1 MSMFDARRRSACA
14 AQVVV
19 VATLCA
25 SACGG
30 DAAGPTSPG
39 RPITGSE
46 ADVLALDV
54 SCPASLLTG
63 QSGPCLAVARLR
75 TGQTPVV
82 SFDAT
87 WSSAQPEVVTVDA
100 KGIVHGRSAG
110 MALVSA
116 AYHGREGGAPIVV
129 IFEDALRIAAAAEQG
144 DFRPGTTATMW
155 LQGYYSVA
163 SAESGRLSLRISDQI
178 GTIAT
183 SPAVTVGR
191 GGDFF
196 LLSSTFVVP
205 QGSVQVCR
213 TAVLEVGSV
222 TIMEPTS
229 DASSLRCIA
238 VRQ

>member
-1 MSMFDARRRSACA
+1 
-14 AQVVV
+14 
-19 VATLCA
+19 
-25 SACGG
+25 
-30 DAAGPTSPG
+30 
-39 RPITGSE
+39 
-46 ADVLALDV
+46 VLALDV

-63 QSGPCLAVARLR
+63 QRGPCLAIARLR

-87 WSSAQPEVVTVDA
+87 WSSTQPDVVTVDA
-100 KGIVHGRSAG
+100 QGTVHGRSAG
-110 MALVSA
+110 TTVVSA
-116 AYHGREGGAPIVV
+116 TYRGREGSAPVV
-129 IFEDALRIAAAAEQG
+129 VTAEDAVRVVAAAEQG

-163 SAESGRLSLRISDQI
+163 SAENGRLSLRISDQV
-178 GTIAT
+178 GAIAT
-183 SPAVTVGR
+183 TAPLTVSR

-196 LLSSTFVVP
+196 LLSSTFIVP
-205 QGSVQVCR
+205 QGSTQVCR

-229 DASSLRCIA
+229 DAPGLRCIA